1 MALKKEEQELH
12 DKAVAEW
19 LAKGNKITICE
30 PFQRSDPLTQNL
42 IDGREDLRKRLTK
55 ASSVLY

>member
-19 LAKGNKITICE
+19 LAKGNKITVCE
-30 PFQRSDPLTQNL
+30 PFQRSDQVNTKFNRWK
-42 IDGREDLRKRLTK
+42 GRPKKKVDKSE
-55 ASSVLY
+55 

>member
-30 PFQRSDPLTQNL
+30 PGATSKDAGKEFSRWK
-42 IDGREDLRKRLTK
+42 GKKKTK
-55 ASSVLY
+55 KEE